1 MHVAG
6 HLLVGMVAPL
16 LLVTAAPVT
25 LALRVLPRRRARVL
39 ARLLRSRPV
48 VVLTHPVVAAVVD
61 VGGLWLLY
69 RTGLHAALPPAVVHL
84 HMLLAGYLFAFSLVG
99 RDPAPHRPGLAVR
112 AGVLVA
118 AVAAHDVL
126 AKLLYAAQ
134 AETAGLLMYY
144 GAAPVHLALF
154 VLLGQEWFAGA
165 GAGADAGSANLGRD
179 GDAADRALR
188 RGAGRERVPEPGSR
202 GEDQRGGGAAVDT
215 AEHDAGLAGQ
225 QEARGDVPELGAGQD
240 RAVEPAA
247 GEVGEVQRGGKAADV
262 ADLGQQRRDDV
273 GHQLL
278 RRGGRVEAEPGQCLV
293 QVGAVRGGHG
303 SAVEEAP
310 SPEIA
315 LNVSPTTGS
324 CTTASARSSSPG
336 PSCSAMHTDQGP
348 DPDR

>member
-1 MHVAG
+1 MTHHGAGVGVELIGTELLVAALVAAAVAYVGAAARPHRPVAWPVRRTVRWVTGVVVAVAGIVGPLLLPVTPDLPVHVAG
-6 HLLVGMVAPL
+6 HLLVGMIAPL

-69 RTGLHAALPPAVVHL
+69 RTDLHAALPPAVVHL

-154 VLLGQEWFAGA
+154 VLLGREWFAGRS
-165 GAGADAGSANLGRD
+165 GSGSGR
-179 GDAADRALR
+179 GLSEPRPR
-188 RGAGRERVPEPGSR
+188 R
-202 GEDQRGGGAAVDT
+202 
-215 AEHDAGLAGQ
+215 
-225 QEARGDVPELGAGQD
+225 
-240 RAVEPAA
+240 
-247 GEVGEVQRGGKAADV
+247 
-262 ADLGQQRRDDV
+262 
-273 GHQLL
+273 
-278 RRGGRVEAEPGQCLV
+278 
-293 QVGAVRGGHG
+293 
-303 SAVEEAP
+303 
-310 SPEIA
+310 
-315 LNVSPTTGS
+315 
-324 CTTASARSSSPG
+324 
-336 PSCSAMHTDQGP
+336 
-348 DPDR
+348 